1 MKLNRKLIS
10 ILLSLLLAV
19 VLVISGGESLLD
31 ILFTPD
37 DGGYEDEGLS
47 SGGPMP
53 PLDEDGF
60 YYTKEAVSRYLNE
73 HGHLPPNFITKT
85 EARGLGWEG
94 GSVEQYKP
102 GYAIGGDTF
111 ANREGLLPKADGR
124 VYYECDIDTDGG
136 KPRGSK
142 RIVYSND
149 GLIFYTDD
157 HYETFTQL
165 YGGDTQ

>member
-10 ILLSLLLAV
+10 ILISLLLAV
-19 VLVISGGESLLD
+19 VLVISGGGDLLD
-31 ILFTPD
+31 IIFTPD
-37 DGGYEDEGLS
+37 DGGYEDDGPS
-47 SGGPMP
+47 SGDVMP

-60 YYTKEAVSRYLNE
+60 YYTKEAVSRYLHE
-73 HGHLPPNFITKT
+73 HGHLPLNFITKAD
-85 EARGLGWEG
+85 ARDLGWEG

-111 ANREGLLPKADGR
+111 ANREGLLPKANGR
-124 VYYECDIDTDGG
+124 IYYECDIDTNGG

-157 HYETFTQL
+157 HYETFIQL
-165 YGGDTQ
+165 YGGDSQ

>member
-10 ILLSLLLAV
+10 ILISLLLAV
-19 VLVISGGESLLD
+19 VLVISGGGDLLD
-31 ILFTPD
+31 IIFTPD
-37 DGGYEDEGLS
+37 DGGYEDDGPS
-47 SGGPMP
+47 SGGVMP

-73 HGHLPPNFITKT
+73 HGHLPPNFITKAD
-85 EARGLGWEG
+85 ARDLGWEG
-94 GSVEQYKP
+94 GSVEAYKP

-111 ANREGLLPKADGR
+111 ANREGLLPKANGR
-124 VYYECDIDTDGG
+124 IYYECDIDTNGG

-165 YGGDTQ
+165 YGGDSQ